1 MDIKIMIKM
10 PSPGAKDIKP
20 SNKHVD
26 LKEKVQQ
33 YIYDVNSN
41 FVESRQQWE
50 YLKAAYKNLTER
62 RQPLDDNMK
71 ELLKMIA
78 PEIEKH
84 GDGSEVNSA
93 TIHKYLE

>member
-10 PSPGAKDIKP
+10 PAPTVKDIKP

-50 YLKAAYKNLTER
+50 YLKAAYTNLTNR
-62 RQPLDDNMK
+62 KQLDDGMK

>member
-1 MDIKIMIKM
+1 VDIKISIKM
-10 PSPGAKDIKP
+10 PTPGPRDIKP
-20 SNKHVD
+20 TNKHVD

-41 FVESRQQWE
+41 FTESRQQWF
-50 YLKAAYKNLTER
+50 YLKSMYAKLVSCPTLR
-62 RQPLDDNMK
+62 DDAK

-84 GDGSEVNSA
+84 GDGSEVDSA
-93 TIHKYLE
+93 TIHKHLE